1 MNSQA
6 VSTAEAPENL
16 AFDLQDL
23 FKATPRHPRFLLPL
37 LQDIQ
42 FRYRYLPRAS
52 LKLVAEH
59 LGIPESRVYAV
70 ATFYKALSL
79 TPRGEK
85 TVKVCLGTAC
95 HLRGAASVLD
105 ALSRNLGIPPGGT
118 THDMR
123 FTLETVNCLG
133 ACALAPVVT
142 VNDRVYGQM
151 TPGRVAELIEKE
163 SRHEAD

>member
-1 MNSQA
+1 MKPLA

-16 AFDLQDL
+16 ASDLKDL
-23 FKATPRHPRFLLPL
+23 FDATPRHPRFLLPL

-42 FRYRYLPRAS
+42 SRCRYLPRAA
-52 LKLVAEH
+52 LKLAAEH

-105 ALSRNLGIPPGGT
+105 ALSKALGISPGGT
-118 THDMR
+118 TEDLR

-151 TPGRVAELIEKE
+151 TPGRVAELVEKE
-163 SRHEAD
+163 NPHEAG

>member
-1 MNSQA
+1 MESQ
-6 VSTAEAPENL
+6 VPRTDQAPENRAL
-16 AFDLQDL
+16 DLDDL
-23 FKATPRHPRFLLPL
+23 FRSTPRHPRFLLPL

-42 FRYRYLPRAS
+42 SRCRYLPRTA
-52 LKLVAEH
+52 LRLVADH

-79 TPRGEK
+79 APRGEK

-95 HLRGAASVLD
+95 HLRGAGSVLD
-105 ALSRNLGIPPGGT
+105 ALSKALAIPPGGT
-118 THDMR
+118 TEDLR

-151 TPGRVAELIEKE
+151 TPGRVAELVEKE
-163 SRHEAD
+163 NRHETD

>member
-42 FRYRYLPRAS
+42 SRYRYLPRAS

-85 TVKVCLGTAC
+85 TVRVCLGTAC

-105 ALSRNLGIPPGGT
+105 ALSRSLGIPPGGT
-118 THDMR
+118 TPDMR

-142 VNDRVYGQM
+142 VNEQVYGQM
-151 TPGRVAELIEKE
+151 TPGRVAELVETE